1 MIYSV
6 AIGAAFI
13 GGTIVLTLASYLAMR
28 FVTGGDPEGKDRE
41 LASSIVVRIAAL
53 HGLILALVF
62 AQEMVEYQQLKYE
75 SATEADAI
83 ADVYYDAERY
93 GIEQGLPIQQA
104 LSEYLRVVINQE
116 WAELG
121 STGELSQTAWDQWD
135 VAYRGVLDLVPQ
147 TERQT
152 SLRDHM
158 LKQMQAIA
166 EVRVKRDNH
175 GPDSINLMFWF
186 AALSGVILIAFGYYP
201 YAPERRSLMLLSVV
215 GAYTGIILFLI
226 YAFSNPYSPPGS
238 LTPGA
243 YERLQKEITSPPEAS

>member
-1 MIYSV
+1 MIGST
-6 AIGAAFI
+6 ILGIAFI
-13 GGTIVLTLASYLAMR
+13 GGTILLTLGSYLAMR
-28 FVTGGDPEGKDRE
+28 FVTGGDPEGKDHE
-41 LASSIVVRIAAL
+41 LASSVVVRIAAL

-62 AQEMVEYQQLKYE
+62 AQEMIEYQQLKNE
-75 SATEADAI
+75 SAIEADAI
-83 ADVYYDAERY
+83 ADAYYDAERY
-93 GIEQGLPIQQA
+93 GLEQGFAIQQA
-104 LSEYLRVVINQE
+104 LSGYLRVVINQE

-135 VAYRGVLDLVPQ
+135 VAYRAVLDLVPA
-147 TERQT
+147 TGRQT

-158 LKQMQAIA
+158 LRQMQAIA

-186 AALSGVILIAFGYYP
+186 AAVSGVILVAFGYYP

-215 GAYTGIILFLI
+215 GAYTGIVLFLI
-226 YAFSNPYSPPGS
+226 YAFSNPYSPPGA

-243 YERLQKEITSPPEAS
+243 YERLQKQISAPPEAS